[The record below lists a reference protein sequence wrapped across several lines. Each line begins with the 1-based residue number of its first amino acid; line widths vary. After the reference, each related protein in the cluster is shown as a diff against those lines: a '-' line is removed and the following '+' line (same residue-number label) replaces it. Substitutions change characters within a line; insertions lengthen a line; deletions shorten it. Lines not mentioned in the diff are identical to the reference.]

1 MKRKLISKI
10 LVGTM
15 LLSMAAGNSSVVWA
29 DSSKEEEV
37 MPPTGNLDISDALT
51 QELTVKVDGKEMKV
65 TEYIDVYLPEPSIS
79 DQRISV
85 YVPEGA
91 TAESPIILCVNNSGW
106 IANSW
111 ASRTKVANDDPE
123 EVAEYSSNDDNDKV
137 GAILFRNCVLVSY
150 GGRSRNQEAVDG
162 KYDGH
167 APGIVADTKAV
178 IRYLRNNADTLPAG
192 DTEKIVITGTSGGG
206 ALSAVIGASGN
217 STDYFESL
225 YEIGAAGIEKQDDG
239 TYTSTINDDVFGV
252 IAYCPIT
259 DLGNACAAYEWTYK
273 DTRAALEGVNFE
285 TDPDKEENI
294 WYNQDDHTVD
304 SETSELLAGYYKDYV
319 DQLGLKLDDGTP
331 LTSDNLK
338 DAIIDLME
346 DEIEISIEEYGVDTM
361 KKDLEVIP
369 TNGKDAN
376 DPLDWVTFGDDGS
389 FTYDYE
395 KHLTYVASN
404 TKLKVVSAFSNAG
417 LGYGPTNEDSLF
429 GSKDVEYCAFNP
441 YSWDNDT
448 VEGNGCGLDDT
459 GLTWD
464 EYMET
469 EDGQALAKQIRMTN
483 AVAYL
488 NDKEDNDASGVKA
501 PNWYVRHGMNDRDTS
516 FALETVLRYSITNN
530 SDIQNANFK
539 FAWLQPHKGDYDVT
553 EAYAWLDEVLAE

>member
-137 GAILFRNCVLVSY
+137 GAILSRNCVLVSY

-192 DTEKIVITGTSGGG
+192 DAEKIVITGTSGGG

-294 WYNQDDHTVD
+294 WYNQEDHTVD
-304 SETSELLAGYYKDYV
+304 SKTSELLAGYYEDYV

-338 DAIIDLME
+338 DTIIDLME
-346 DEIEISIEEYGVDTM
+346 DEIETSIEEYGVDTM
-361 KKDLEVIP
+361 EKDMEVIS

-376 DPLDWVTFGDDGS
+376 GPLDWVTFGDDGS

-469 EDGQALAKQIRMTN
+469 EEGQALAKQIRMTN

>member
-137 GAILFRNCVLVSY
+137 GAILSRNCVLVSY

-192 DTEKIVITGTSGGG
+192 DAEKIVITGTSGGG

-259 DLGNACAAYEWTYK
+259 DLGNACAAYEWTYT

-294 WYNQDDHTVD
+294 WYNQEDHTVD
-304 SETSELLAGYYKDYV
+304 SKTSELLAGYYEDYV

-338 DAIIDLME
+338 DTIIDLME
-346 DEIEISIEEYGVDTM
+346 DEIETSIEEYGVDTM
-361 KKDLEVIP
+361 EKDMEVIP

-376 DPLDWVTFGDDGS
+376 GPLDWVTFGDDGS

-469 EDGQALAKQIRMTN
+469 EDGQALANQIRMTN

-539 FAWLQPHKGDYDVT
+539 FAWLQPHKGDHDVT
-553 EAYAWLDEVLAE
+553 EAYAWLDDVLAE

>member
-137 GAILFRNCVLVSY
+137 GAILSRNCVLVSY

-192 DTEKIVITGTSGGG
+192 DAEKIVITGTSGGG

-294 WYNQDDHTVD
+294 WYNQEDHTVD
-304 SETSELLAGYYKDYV
+304 SKTSELLAGYYEDYV

-338 DAIIDLME
+338 DTIIDLME
-346 DEIEISIEEYGVDTM
+346 DEIETSIEEYGVDTM
-361 KKDLEVIP
+361 EKDMEVIP

-376 DPLDWVTFGDDGS
+376 GPLDWVTFGDDGS

-469 EDGQALAKQIRMTN
+469 EEGQALAKQIRMTN

-539 FAWLQPHKGDYDVT
+539 FAWLQPHKGDYDAT
-553 EAYAWLDEVLAE
+553 EAYACLDEVLAE

>member
-137 GAILFRNCVLVSY
+137 GAILSRNCVLVGY

-294 WYNQDDHTVD
+294 WYNQEDHTVD

-346 DEIEISIEEYGVDTM
+346 DEIETSIGEYGVDTM

-376 DPLDWVTFGDDGS
+376 GPFDWVTFGDDGS

-429 GSKDVEYCAFNP
+429 GSKDDEYCAFNP
-441 YSWDNDT
+441 YSWDNDA

-459 GLTWD
+459 GFTWD

>member
-1 MKRKLISKI
+1 MKRKLV
-10 LVGTM
+10 VGMLLGTI
-15 LLSMAAGNSSVVWA
+15 LLSMTAGNAVMVQA
-29 DSSKEEEV
+29 GNSKEEEI

-65 TEYIDVYLPEPSIS
+65 TEYIDVYIPEPSIS
-79 DQRISV
+79 DQKISV

-91 TAESPIILCVNNSGW
+91 TAQSPVILCVNNSGW

-111 ASRTKVANDDPE
+111 ASRTKVADDDPE
-123 EVAEYSSNDDNDKV
+123 NIAEYKSSDDNDKV
-137 GAILFRNCVLVSY
+137 GAILSRNCVLVSY

-178 IRYLRNNADTLPAG
+178 IRYLRNNADILPAG
-192 DTEKIVITGTSGGG
+192 DTEKIIITGTSGGG
-206 ALSAVIGASGN
+206 ALSSVIGASGN

-225 YEIGAAGIEKQDDG
+225 YEIGAAGIEKKEDG

-259 DLGNACAAYEWTYK
+259 DLGNACAAYEWNYK
-273 DTRAALEGVNFE
+273 DTRKALEGVNFT
-285 TDPDKEENI
+285 TDPNEEENI
-294 WYNQDDHTVD
+294 WYNKEDHTVD
-304 SETSELLAGYYKDYV
+304 PETSELLAGYYTEYV

-331 LTSDNLK
+331 LTSENLK
-338 DAIIDLME
+338 DAIIELME
-346 DEIEISIEEYGVDTM
+346 DEIATSIEEYGVETM
-361 KKDLEVIP
+361 KKDLEVNPI
-369 TNGKDAN
+369 NGKDAN
-376 DPLDWVTFGDDGS
+376 GPFDWVTFGDDGT
-389 FTYDYE
+389 FTYDYD

-404 TKLKVVSAFSNAG
+404 KQLKVVSAFSNAG

-429 GSKDVEYCAFNP
+429 GSKEVKYCAFNP
-441 YSWDNDT
+441 YSWDNDAE
-448 VEGNGCGLDDT
+448 EGNGCGLDDT
-459 GLTWD
+459 GLTWE

-469 EDGQALAKQIRMTN
+469 EDGQTLAKQIRMTN
-483 AVAYL
+483 AIAYL
-488 NDKEDNDASGVKA
+488 NDKEDSDASGIKA

-516 FALETVLRYSITNN
+516 FAVETILRYSITNN
-530 SDIQNANFK
+530 SDIKNSNFK

-553 EAYAWLDEVLAE
+553 EAYAWLDQVLAE

>member
-137 GAILFRNCVLVSY
+137 GAILSRNCVLVSY

-192 DTEKIVITGTSGGG
+192 DAEKIVITGTSGGG

-294 WYNQDDHTVD
+294 WYNQEDHTVD
-304 SETSELLAGYYKDYV
+304 SKTSELLAGYYEDYV

-338 DAIIDLME
+338 DTIIDLME
-346 DEIEISIEEYGVDTM
+346 DEIETSIEEYGVDTM
-361 KKDLEVIP
+361 EKDMEVIP

-376 DPLDWVTFGDDGS
+376 GPLDWVTFGDDGS

-429 GSKDVEYCAFNP
+429 GSKEGEYCAFNP
-441 YSWDNDT
+441 YTWDNDT

-469 EDGQALAKQIRMTN
+469 EEGQALAKQIRMTN